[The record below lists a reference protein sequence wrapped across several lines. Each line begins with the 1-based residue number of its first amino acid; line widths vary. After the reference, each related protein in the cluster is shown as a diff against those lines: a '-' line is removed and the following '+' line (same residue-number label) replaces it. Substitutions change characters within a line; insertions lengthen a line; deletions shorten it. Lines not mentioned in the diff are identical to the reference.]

1 MIKIGTKNG
10 GDFRQAVRQLKTLTM
25 MQLKEKLD
33 LSFVRSFRKTLFKI
47 VWLIV
52 EFAAITAIC
61 TLIFNYVKILGVFSL
76 VGDIPETVMT
86 VIFSLLFFLSV
97 ISSTIGLVK
106 SLYFAKD
113 NMVLLTFPVRPYL
126 AFLSKLAVYYVYELK
141 KNIMFTVPIF
151 IAYGISK
158 SYTLA
163 YYPWLLFL
171 FVFISILPVLI
182 AALLSIPFMFVYQFI
197 RKVKVVQYLIYLLL
211 GAALVTFTVI
221 IINRIPPNIDLVA
234 SWGTTYY
241 KIQDFLNGFCRVFS
255 AMYGFTVL
263 IVGKTVGLTVNV
275 FTKSTLPYLG
285 ILIAVTVATLTLNLI
300 CSQPLFYKMASKPF
314 EYLKRS
320 DIKTK
325 RNKRR
330 NGFVSAVRKE
340 FTSGLRGNSLV
351 TRAAVLVV
359 LMPISIFLLNKI
371 YSAMNTRYTGMQ
383 MTVSLNVLI
392 MLLILL
398 SSNISVASCYSRDGS
413 AAYLNKIQPTGY
425 EGLLISKLICPMLTA
440 LAGTIISVGVFSS
453 FSALSPINN
462 ILLGLTVYL
471 TYIAHLFWSA
481 EMDVM
486 KPQYE
491 QYATFNEQANNPN
504 ENMSAV
510 LVFVMSLMVFASSLF
525 LSLDSAVGV
534 WLKLF
539 VASLLASS
547 AKVTTFIT
555 KIKVFYKEK

>member
-10 GDFRQAVRQLKTLTM
+10 GEFRQAVRQLKTLTM

-211 GAALVTFTVI
+211 GSSRYVHGNNYQSYSSQYRPCGVLGYDLLQNSRFSKRLLQNLFCNVRFYSAYSRK
-221 IINRIPPNIDLVA
+221 NRR
-234 SWGTTYY
+234 TYRKRVY
-241 KIQDFLNGFCRVFS
+241 KID
-255 AMYGFTVL
+255 ATVL
-263 IVGKTVGLTVNV
+263 RHTYCRGDAYAQLD
-275 FTKSTLPYLG
+275 
-285 ILIAVTVATLTLNLI
+285 
-300 CSQPLFYKMASKPF
+300 LF
-314 EYLKRS
+314 
-320 DIKTK
+320 
-325 RNKRR
+325 
-330 NGFVSAVRKE
+330 
-340 FTSGLRGNSLV
+340 
-351 TRAAVLVV
+351 AAVILQ
-359 LMPISIFLLNKI
+359 NGK
-371 YSAMNTRYTGMQ
+371 Q
-383 MTVSLNVLI
+383 TV
-392 MLLILL
+392 
-398 SSNISVASCYSRDGS
+398 
-413 AAYLNKIQPTGY
+413 
-425 EGLLISKLICPMLTA
+425 
-440 LAGTIISVGVFSS
+440 
-453 FSALSPINN
+453 
-462 ILLGLTVYL
+462 
-471 TYIAHLFWSA
+471 
-481 EMDVM
+481 
-486 KPQYE
+486 
-491 QYATFNEQANNPN
+491 
-504 ENMSAV
+504 
-510 LVFVMSLMVFASSLF
+510 
-525 LSLDSAVGV
+525 
-534 WLKLF
+534 
-539 VASLLASS
+539 
-547 AKVTTFIT
+547 
-555 KIKVFYKEK
+555 